1 MQKFAASRE
10 VSRALSGARRE
21 MTNLHRS
28 QENKMSKIQV
38 RRKQTD
44 GTSLATD
51 GPDPFEAYANAV
63 APRTIIGTL
72 LRFSKGDYVAGEEG
86 KEILKGST
94 FLANVDE
101 LLAGWIKW
109 SGGKP
114 VEHRMVR
121 VAEGLTLPKREALG
135 DSDTSDWETDEGV
148 PRDPWQFTNYLPLL
162 DEQGKIFTFATSS
175 RGGLTA
181 VGDLT
186 RRYARHRRA
195 GHRDVHPMIALDVG
209 SYLHQNRE
217 YGRIKYP
224 LFTPMGWAPKTAFN
238 DALAAAGFTPG
249 AEPPAPQEEA
259 QAEQMNDEVPF

>member
-1 MQKFAASRE
+1 MHIPQTIKQQANGP
-10 VSRALSGARRE
+10 ALTTYA
-21 MTNLHRS
+21 
-28 QENKMSKIQV
+28 
-38 RRKQTD
+38 
-44 GTSLATD
+44 
-51 GPDPFEAYANAV
+51 PDAFEAYANAV

-86 KEILKGST
+86 KEIPVGSIFT
-94 FLANVDE
+94 ANVDE

-114 VEHRMVR
+114 VEHVMVR
-121 VAEGLTLPKREALG
+121 VAEGVASPKREELG
-135 DSDTSDWETDEGV
+135 DRDSCRWETDSTGV
-148 PRDPWQFTNYLPLL
+148 PRDPWQFTNYLALL
-162 DEQGKIFTFATSS
+162 NEQGGIFTFATSS

-209 SYLHQNRE
+209 SYQHQNRE

-224 LFTPMGWAPKTAFN
+224 VFKPMGWTPKEVFT
-238 DALAAAGFTPG
+238 DALAVAGFTPG
-249 AEPPAPQEEA
+249 AEPPASPEET
-259 QAEQMNDEVPF
+259 QAEEMSDDIPF